1 MQADFPH
8 LALSQT
14 AQFYLVG
21 QSLEPEQSLTG
32 VDTIVST
39 PRARWV
45 ASASFVLDGEAAKL
59 QWEAFLAQMEGRLGT
74 TLVPARSRLRP
85 RDRFGRS
92 LSGAPAGVPDR
103 NGVIPPAFAP
113 RVTVAGTALL
123 RQTWL
128 DVVYH
133 DTTGILPGHS
143 FSIGDR
149 LHKAQ
154 AVQEVGGLHRIT
166 FSPPLRAAVADGAA
180 VEIDRP
186 VCRMRFTTETEGLF
200 DQSLAVL
207 PVVNVNFTEAT

>member
-21 QSLEPEQSLTG
+21 QSLDPEQSITG
-32 VDTIVST
+32 DETIVPV
-39 PRARWV
+39 PRGRWV
-45 ASASFVLDGEAAKL
+45 ASASFVLSGDAARL
-59 QWEAFLAQMEGRLGT
+59 QWEAFLAQMEGRIGT
-74 TLVPARSRLRP
+74 TLVPARSRVRP
-85 RDRFGRS
+85 HDQYGRP
-92 LSGAPAGVPDR
+92 LSGAPTGVPDR

-113 RVTVAGTALL
+113 RVTVASAAPL
-123 RQTWL
+123 RRRWL
-128 DVVYH
+128 DVIYH

-154 AVQEVGGLHRIT
+154 TVQAIGDVHRIT
-166 FSPPLRAAVADGAA
+166 FSPPLRADVLAGAK

-200 DQSLAVL
+200 DQALSLL
-207 PVVNVNFTEAT
+207 PVVNVNFTEA